1 MEKGTDLQTQINELQ
16 KLVQLQ
22 VMQMQTQT
30 QQNEQSLQNCTLAA
44 STTLIDVRQLKVPDE
59 HYNINL
65 SE

>member
-30 QQNEQSLQNCTLAA
+30 QQNEQSLQNCTLAT